1 MKKLLTSM
9 MAMLSAGVLLTQPIA
24 ACTGVYVGKDLT
36 EDGSVIFGRTED
48 LEQSHN
54 KTFVVV
60 EATENEEGAK
70 LVDEYTKFEFELPA
84 ESYKYFAV
92 PDTTPEWGLYY
103 EAGYN
108 EYGVAMDAT
117 TTTYT
122 NDEVLAVDPL
132 VENGLSEGIMTTV
145 VLGHVKTAREGVEL
159 LASIID
165 EKGSSEGNGLIIA
178 DKNETWYMEILSGHQ
193 YAAMKLPDDMFAVFP
208 NSFFLETVDV
218 EDTENV
224 IASADLI
231 KTAEEAG
238 TYVEEEGMIRVA
250 DSYAAEIDPGSIS
263 RYWSGVKTL
272 DPDAEVSLDDTEFPF
287 LHSTDKTITLDDVMS
302 LQRNRLEDTDYIPAD
317 NIASATGGQV
327 VKETET
333 TEGEE
338 AEVTEG
344 EETEASES
352 EEAEATEGEESEE
365 AEATEGEET
374 EVAESEEAEATE
386 GEETEVTESEE
397 AEATESEEAEATEG
411 EEGEEAEVTE
421 GEETETTEKQEPEKP
436 ENALY
441 PIGNKNTMEAHI
453 FQIYEDMPEQVP
465 GVMWLAMG
473 SPTVSPYL
481 PYFGNINDTISAYQV
496 ETNEYDPDSFY
507 WAVDNLLTIMLEDE
521 ENLKPEI
528 REKILAIEKAG
539 KDKYEELRQEL
550 ITMYAEDPQ
559 AAAEWIT
566 EQTMQLA
573 QDAFDQIKDLEA
585 EYVEK

>member
-1 MKKLLTSM
+1 MKKFFASIV
-9 MAMLSAGVLLTQPIA
+9 AMLSAGMLLAQPVA
-24 ACTGVYVGKDLT
+24 ACTGVYVGKGLT

-54 KTFVVV
+54 KTFVVI

-84 ESYKYFAV
+84 QSYKYFAV

-208 NSFFLETVDV
+208 NSFFLETIDV
-218 EDTENV
+218 NDTENV

-231 KTAEEAG
+231 NIAEEAG

-250 DSYAAEIDPGSIS
+250 DSYAAEIDPGSVS

-287 LHSTDKTITLDDVMS
+287 LHSTDKTITLDQVMS

-338 AEVTEG
+338 TK
-344 EETEASES
+344 
-352 EEAEATEGEESEE
+352 
-365 AEATEGEET
+365 
-374 EVAESEEAEATE
+374 
-386 GEETEVTESEE
+386 
-397 AEATESEEAEATEG
+397 ATESEEAEATEG
-411 EEGEEAEVTE
+411 EETKATETEETEVEESEETEATETEVEESEEAEATEGEEAEATEGEEAEATEGEEAEATE

-453 FQIYEDMPEQVP
+453 FQIYEDMPEKVP

-481 PYFGNINDTISAYQV
+481 PYFGNINDTLSAYQV
-496 ETNEYDPDSFY
+496 EANEYDPESFY

-521 ENLKPEI
+521 ENLKPEM

>member
-1 MKKLLTSM
+1 MKKFFASIV
-9 MAMLSAGVLLTQPIA
+9 AMLSAGMLLAQPVA

-54 KTFVVV
+54 KTFVVI

-84 ESYKYFAV
+84 QSYKYFAV

-218 EDTENV
+218 NDSDNV

-250 DSYAAEIDPGSIS
+250 DSYAAEIDPGSVS
-263 RYWSGVKTL
+263 RYWSGVKAL

-287 LHSTDKTITLDDVMS
+287 LHSTDKIITLDQVMS
-302 LQRNRLEDTDYIPAD
+302 LQRNRLEDTDYVPAD

-327 VKETET
+327 
-333 TEGEE
+333 EE
-338 AEVTEG
+338 ATEATEDEEVEVTEG
-344 EETEASES
+344 EETEAIEG
-352 EEAEATEGEESEE
+352 EEAESTEGEESEVTEGEE
-365 AEATEGEET
+365 AETTEGEEAESTEGEGAESTEGEEAETTEGEETEATEGEET
-374 EVAESEEAEATE
+374 E
-386 GEETEVTESEE
+386 
-397 AEATESEEAEATEG
+397 
-411 EEGEEAEVTE
+411 
-421 GEETETTEKQEPEKP
+421 EPQMP

-453 FQIYEDMPEQVP
+453 FQIYEDMPDQVP
-465 GVMWLAMG
+465 GIMWLAMG

-496 ETNEYDPDSFY
+496 ETNEYDPESFY
-507 WAVDNLLTIMLEDE
+507 WAVDNLLAAMLADE
-521 ENLKPEI
+521 EFLKPEI

-550 ITMYAEDPQ
+550 ITMYAEDPE

-573 QDAFDQIKDLEA
+573 QDAFDQIKDIEA
-585 EYVEK
+585 EYTK

>member
-1 MKKLLTSM
+1 MKKFFASIV
-9 MAMLSAGVLLTQPIA
+9 AMLSAGMLLAQPVA
-24 ACTGVYVGKDLT
+24 ACTGVYVGKGLT

-54 KTFVVV
+54 KTFVVI

-84 ESYKYFAV
+84 QSYKYFAV

-208 NSFFLETVDV
+208 NSFFLETIDV
-218 EDTENV
+218 NDTENV

-231 KTAEEAG
+231 NIAEEAG

-250 DSYAAEIDPGSIS
+250 DSYAAEIDPGSVS

-287 LHSTDKTITLDDVMS
+287 LHSTDKTITLDQVMS

-338 AEVTEG
+338 TKATET
-344 EETEASES
+344 EETEVEEI
-352 EEAEATEGEESEE
+352 EEAEATEGEE
-365 AEATEGEET
+365 A
-374 EVAESEEAEATE
+374 
-386 GEETEVTESEE
+386 
-397 AEATESEEAEATEG
+397 
-411 EEGEEAEVTE
+411 
-421 GEETETTEKQEPEKP
+421 ETTEKQEPEKP

-453 FQIYEDMPEQVP
+453 FQIYEDMPEKVP

-481 PYFGNINDTISAYQV
+481 PYFGNINDTLSAYQV
-496 ETNEYDPDSFY
+496 EANEYDPESFY

-521 ENLKPEI
+521 ENLKPEM

-550 ITMYAEDPQ
+550 VTMYAEDPQ

-585 EYVEK
+585 EYSK

>member
-411 EEGEEAEVTE
+411 EECEEAEVTE